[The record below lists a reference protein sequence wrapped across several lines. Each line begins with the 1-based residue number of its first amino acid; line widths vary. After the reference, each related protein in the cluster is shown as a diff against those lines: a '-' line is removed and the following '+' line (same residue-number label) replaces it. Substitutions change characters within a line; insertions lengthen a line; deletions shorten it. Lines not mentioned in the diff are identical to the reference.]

1 MARPSVKAERTAE
14 ILDAFERCV
23 ARLGIEGTTL
33 ERIAEESGL
42 RRSLL
47 RYHIGNRD
55 QMVQA
60 LADRFINSS
69 KGEARK
75 LLAAMPSS
83 NTSVALLDYLFS
95 NTDEY
100 NRRRIL
106 VAEALVSGADIYPA
120 IKERMSQWYENFVK
134 LLCQVIRVDYP
145 QASDSARREVA
156 WGIVSLVFNVQLL
169 MALCAKG
176 EFLQDGRRAAE
187 RLLNSLTFEDNTK
200 ADLNLA
206 PGSEEIAEP
215 VPC

>member
-47 RYHIGNRD
+47 RYHIGNRE

-60 LADRFINSS
+60 LADRFIESS
-69 KGEARK
+69 KDEARK
-75 LLAAMPSS
+75 LLVAMPAAK
-83 NTSVALLDYLFS
+83 TSLPLLNYLFS
-95 NTDEY
+95 NSNEH

-106 VAEALVSGADIYPA
+106 VAEALVSGADLYPA
-120 IKERMSQWYENFVK
+120 IKERMSQWYGNFVQ
-134 LLCQVIRVDYP
+134 LLCQVVRVDFP
-145 QASDSARREVA
+145 HASDAACREVA

-169 MALCAKG
+169 MALSNNDD
-176 EFLQDGRRAAE
+176 FLRDGRRAAE
-187 RLLNSLTFEDNTK
+187 RLLNSLNLESEKQADAHRVQSSEDI
-200 ADLNLA
+200 L
-206 PGSEEIAEP
+206 EP
-215 VPC
+215 VI